1 MTKGEA
7 RVLETDVVNFPME
20 FGQENQDAA
29 AEIPAKT
36 AGEKKSIK
44 TDMEARFT
52 RLKKSLRKRSVSIL

>member
-7 RVLETDVVNFPME
+7 KVLETDVVIFPME
-20 FGQENQDAA
+20 FGQENQEAA
-29 AEIPAKT
+29 MEIPAKP